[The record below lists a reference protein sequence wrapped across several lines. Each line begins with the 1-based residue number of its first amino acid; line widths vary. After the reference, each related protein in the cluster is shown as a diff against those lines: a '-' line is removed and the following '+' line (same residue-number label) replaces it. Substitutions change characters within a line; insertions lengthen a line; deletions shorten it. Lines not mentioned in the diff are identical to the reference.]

1 MAKHGSVSNRT
12 GLLSGTCYFGSKE
25 PTYIDD
31 AIAACSKLNGQLPVP
46 SSEGENQF
54 FVTAYGETFLGIKGE
69 LDGGVMTW
77 RNIYTQVSQ

>member
-1 MAKHGSVSNRT
+1 MAKHGSRFNRT
-12 GLLSGTCYFGSKE
+12 GMLYGKCYVVSNE
-25 PTYIDD
+25 PAHVGD

-46 SSEGENQF
+46 SAEEENQY

-77 RNIYTQVSQ
+77 RNIYTQVRQ